1 VSWVLDHLGDIGGYA
16 VAHALLAGIPLLVGL
31 LLALPLG
38 WLAARQPRIAALIVG
53 GSGLLYTIPSLA
65 LFILMPLVLGSRIL
79 DPVNVYVAMTIY
91 TVALLVRSVV
101 DALGS
106 VPSRRRSRPRRW
118 VIGASAA
125 RWSIELP
132 LAVPV
137 LAAGLRVAAV
147 SNVSIVSVA
156 SLVGYPQLGYYLTD
170 GYQRSFPLEV
180 GVGIVACVLLA
191 LGFDLAIRA
200 GEWAL
205 TPWARAPPPRRCW
218 VEVFRHRADASPG
231 RIWARDG
238 RSGGAREQWSGARG
252 IPTRALEHLGYLALS
267 LPSPRRSPSARA
279 LGRAHRPRRLGGH
292 RRQCRPCGAQPR
304 AALRRRDVRGAA
316 DLLQPR
322 LRHPQRRRPRPARHP
337 AAALRHL
344 LPGCGRSTRR
354 HATRHTGWGCAGR
367 EVLRRVE
374 LPCALPLLL
383 SGCARRRCRSSRPR
397 RSPPR

>member
-106 VPSRRRSRPRRW
+106 VPESTALAATAMGYRRLGR
-118 VIGASAA
+118 A
-125 RWSIELP
+125 WSIELP

-205 TPWARAPPPRRCW
+205 TPWARA
-218 VEVFRHRADASPG
+218 
-231 RIWARDG
+231 
-238 RSGGAREQWSGARG
+238 
-252 IPTRALEHLGYLALS
+252 
-267 LPSPRRSPSARA
+267 
-279 LGRAHRPRRLGGH
+279 
-292 RRQCRPCGAQPR
+292 R
-304 AALRRRDVRGAA
+304 AAG
-316 DLLQPR
+316 
-322 LRHPQRRRPRPARHP
+322 
-337 AAALRHL
+337 
-344 LPGCGRSTRR
+344 
-354 HATRHTGWGCAGR
+354 
-367 EVLRRVE
+367 
-374 LPCALPLLL
+374 
-383 SGCARRRCRSSRPR
+383 
-397 RSPPR
+397 